1 MTPTPTQTNPGAG
14 GSYLRLPDGTL
25 ELLPDAPGAETTAPT
40 PATPEKTATPAP
52 KD

>member
-1 MTPTPTQTNPGAG
+1 MTPSTPHTTPGAG

-25 ELLPDAPGAETTAPT
+25 QLQPEAVSPADTQP

>member
-1 MTPTPTQTNPGAG
+1 MTTTPAQPHPGAG

-25 ELLPDAPGAETTAPT
+25 ELLPDAPSPEPPALTTAT
-40 PATPEKTATPAP
+40 ADKTAAPAP